1 MDRCRSLVNCINCYR
16 SRDRC
21 CCVTFV
27 PVDSHIVAANCNY
40 KKAMICLY
48 CDNRQD
54 KCTCRAPIEK
64 CLCCGLPSDVCD
76 CQNDEDHSNNRGR
89 IARKPDEDQSI
100 RVTSWKPKREIRRY
114 FARNLE
120 DFRSDSIEE
129 CHCYEKPKRQR
140 REELPYQRLNIFSD
154 VMNELQQK
162 MSESVCCSRCWRNPC
177 CCGSQID
184 QDKGKEKWKA
194 NVGYVAARKYSGT
207 ILKLYEII
215 FMSLIRYH
223 KTEKSPKSKS
233 PNNCRLS
240 PRNEHKNIVKKSILV
255 RHIGCVCK
263 LSPCRCRKNGLYKKP
278 LAKCYY
284 CKSLPCR

>member
-1 MDRCRSLVNCINCYR
+1 
-16 SRDRC
+16 
-21 CCVTFV
+21 
-27 PVDSHIVAANCNY
+27 
-40 KKAMICLY
+40 MICLY

-140 REELPYQRLNIFSD
+140 REKLPYQRLNIFSD

-177 CCGSQID
+177 CCGSQIE
-184 QDKGKEKWKA
+184 DKGKEKWKA
-194 NVGYVAARKYSGT
+194 NVGY
-207 ILKLYEII
+207 
-215 FMSLIRYH
+215 H
-223 KTEKSPKSKS
+223 KTEKSPKAS
-233 PNNCRLS
+233 R
-240 PRNEHKNIVKKSILV
+240 RII
-255 RHIGCVCK
+255 
-263 LSPCRCRKNGLYKKP
+263 
-278 LAKCYY
+278 AD
-284 CKSLPCR
+284 